1 MGDSTSTISRQIKTD
16 LLHQVG
22 NDTQGK
28 ASMGNT
34 TTIDRWLSPSQAAE
48 IIPYSAWQ
56 IRKFCRQGLLPHA
69 KPTGSRNSR
78 IMIKHSDLLHFIQRG
93 AA

>member
-1 MGDSTSTISRQIKTD
+1 MTLKE
-16 LLHQVG
+16 
-22 NDTQGK
+22 

-56 IRKFCRQGLLPHA
+56 IRKFCRQGILPHS
-69 KPTGSRNSR
+69 KRPGSKQNR
-78 IMIKHSDLLHFIQRG
+78 IMIKHSDLVNFIQQG
-93 AA
+93 AAT